1 MTPSWPAYTIGA
13 FEYGYWTS
21 HLRAM
26 PFTLMLVF
34 IVLPFLVRLANT
46 QLSISKLGRTS
57 PRYDLLPVPLLPV
70 FLNIGIFCVSC
81 SRNSNTPSK
90 YIALLM
96 PRLGI
101 GEIGHFLVTFLC
113 NSTAGQ
119 LAVFCSITVCDGV
132 QQLLVLQN
140 ICIFTTSDIP
150 WVFSRIFVGVSKTP
164 YCASQQFCGEIPL
177 R

>member
-1 MTPSWPAYTIGA
+1 
-13 FEYGYWTS
+13 
-21 HLRAM
+21 M
-26 PFTLMLVF
+26 PFTLMLVL
-34 IVLPFLVRLANT
+34 IVLPFLVRFANT
-46 QLSISKLGRTS
+46 QLSISKLGGTS

-119 LAVFCSITVCDGV
+119 LAVFCSITVSMAFSTCW
-132 QQLLVLQN
+132 
-140 ICIFTTSDIP
+140 C
-150 WVFSRIFVGVSKTP
+150 SRIFV
-164 YCASQQFCGEIPL
+164 FLPL
-177 R
+177 VTFLEFLVGFLWEYRKRPIVRRSNFVAK